1 MMNKESAEEEVE
13 EGFFRAA
20 MSDQSSFFR
29 VTYMAGSKKR
39 PMKIE
44 RERVLSGSPITADI
58 KQEIVLP

>member
-1 MMNKESAEEEVE
+1 MVSKESAEVVVQ

-20 MSDQSSFFR
+20 VSDQSSFFR
-29 VTYMAGSKKR
+29 VTDMVGLRKR

-44 RERVLSGSPITADI
+44 RGGVLSGSPVTADI